1 MDSLNS
7 SLRRFAV
14 VLIYSLL
21 WLSSFQIKDII
32 MNPNYSNLERVF
44 FSVFAGFMFA
54 YVNGFEFFK
63 RASKM
68 QGDK

>member
-1 MDSLNS
+1 
-7 SLRRFAV
+7 
-14 VLIYSLL
+14 
-21 WLSSFQIKDII
+21 

-68 QGDK
+68 QGDKENRS